1 MAQPTMQQVAER
13 AGVSTALVSLVMR
26 DAPNVSD
33 HRRKRVLEAADE
45 LGYRPNVLARNLAS
59 RRTETIGIVLND
71 LHNPFFAE
79 IADGLQAEADSRD
92 YRLLFGNGK
101 HSRAG
106 EAEAV
111 ETFLQF
117 RVDGIVL
124 VGSLDVD
131 TMEKAARSTAVV
143 VVGRRAPSSLLDT
156 VNTDDA
162 IGARLVVEHLVALGH
177 ERIAHLDGGS
187 GAGAAERSDGY
198 VTAMRD
204 HGLAQHVR
212 IVHGDFTERG
222 GHAGAA
228 ELLRDDEPP
237 TAIFA
242 GNDLSAVGA
251 LDYAMAAGLAVPH
264 DISVVG
270 YDNTALAAMNHL
282 SLTTINQ
289 PTEDLG
295 RAAIN
300 LLLERVNDARTSPV
314 QFVRAPTLVKRN
326 SSGPPRTGA
335 VTARLHGRPGSRRG
349 ER

>member
-1 MAQPTMQQVAER
+1 MQQVAAK

-33 HRRKRVLEAADE
+33 HRRKLVRDAADE

-59 RRTETIGIVLND
+59 RRTNTLGIVLND

-79 IADGLQAEADSRD
+79 VADGMQAEADGRGF
-92 YRLLFGNGK
+92 RLLFGNGK
-101 HSRAG
+101 HSKAG

-124 VGSLDVD
+124 AGSLDVAM
-131 TMEKAARSTAVV
+131 MEKAARSTAVV
-143 VVGRRAPSSLLDT
+143 VVGRTTPSKLLDT

-162 IGARLVVEHLVALGH
+162 SGARLLVDHLVELGH

-187 GAGAAERSDGY
+187 GAGAAERSAGY
-198 VTAMRD
+198 VATMHD
-204 HGLAQHVR
+204 HGLEQHIQ
-212 IVHGDFTERG
+212 IVHGDYTEGG

-228 ELLRDDEPP
+228 ELIGYDVPP

-242 GNDLSAVGA
+242 SNDLSAVGA
-251 LDYAMAAGLAVPH
+251 LDYTMAAGLSVPD
-264 DISVVG
+264 DISIVG

-282 SLTTINQ
+282 SLTTVNQ

-295 RAAIN
+295 RAAID
-300 LLLERVNDARTSPV
+300 LVLERINDDRTKSAHV
-314 QFVRAPTLVKRN
+314 VRAPTLVRRR
-326 SSGPPRTGA
+326 SSGPPATG
-335 VTARLHGRPGSRRG
+335 TKHSHQGRSK
-349 ER
+349 